1 MLNEERNTCVSSLDQ
16 LPPCPSPPLT
26 GERHKRIRR
35 EQVTALLTPEH
46 PDVVAKFRQRLD
58 DSFVDDNRN
67 VSAAEHPA
75 QPRVGSP

>member
-46 PDVVAKFRQRLD
+46 PDVVVVLGVLGQTLRWVPKNTGLA
-58 DSFVDDNRN
+58 
-67 VSAAEHPA
+67 
-75 QPRVGSP
+75 